1 MILRRLTQHI
11 KAQNWLAV
19 LLDFCIVV
27 LGVFVGLQVQ
37 EWATEN
43 KRMYSERQYLER
55 LHDEVEQLAA
65 AREVYDSTRIEFSET
80 LFETHEVINNLNQ
93 ELTLTDEQCRI
104 IAHSSFTTV
113 PPADLPS
120 ATELISSGRLD
131 QLASP
136 ALRNSILAY
145 LQDVSRARDLI
156 DIVKEENI
164 GLSRVYPELL
174 KSRLKKVNDLR
185 ESVDLQ
191 ASCNIDALRN
201 NQSFIN
207 DFNNNVYMYV
217 VYTER
222 GVLQVSQKLADLHK
236 ELDGSLGIDHSEQE
250 RL

>member
-1 MILRRLTQHI
+1 MILRRLSKHI
-11 KAQNWLAV
+11 KDQNWFAV
-19 LLDFCIVV
+19 LLDFFIVV
-27 LGVFVGLQVQ
+27 VGVFVGLQVQ
-37 EWATEN
+37 EWASEN
-43 KRMYSERQYLER
+43 KRVSSERQYLER
-55 LHDEVEQLAA
+55 LHDEVEQLVA
-65 AREVYDSTRIEFSET
+65 AREVYDLTRVEFSET
-80 LFETHEVINNLNQ
+80 LFEIHEVINNLNP

-113 PPADLPS
+113 PPAELPS

-136 ALRNSILAY
+136 ALRNRILAY

-156 DIVKEENI
+156 DIIKEDNI

-174 KSRLKKVNDLR
+174 KSRLKQVNDLR

-201 NQSFIN
+201 NQPFIN
-207 DFNNNVYMYV
+207 DFNNNAYMYV

-236 ELDGSLGIDHSEQE
+236 ELDGTLGIDHSKQE
-250 RL
+250 RP